1 MPTFHTNDD
10 GSGHCAKA
18 SLNGRV
24 VAFQLSPTAAQRLM
38 GAGVI
43 EGSRLPNKL
52 LLALIQSGD
61 ALTGAEVRATRSG
74 KQGALPFGEGELD
87 TDGILPRCEE
97 TGGHIDLHLVVLDDG
112 FGGGRRKTRLL
123 SLEPRHVLRKLT
135 SLSLPVAVLS
145 QRTLDQLI
153 ATDKVNTGSSAVTM
167 LSRWFGYR
175 LASAW
180 DELARLRSARQEGL
194 VFDRNDELPL
204 A

>member
-1 MPTFHTNDD
+1 M
-10 GSGHCAKA
+10 
-18 SLNGRV
+18 
-24 VAFQLSPTAAQRLM
+24 
-38 GAGVI
+38 
-43 EGSRLPNKL
+43 
-52 LLALIQSGD
+52 
-61 ALTGAEVRATRSG
+61 
-74 KQGALPFGEGELD
+74 
-87 TDGILPRCEE
+87 
-97 TGGHIDLHLVVLDDG
+97 
-112 FGGGRRKTRLL
+112 
-123 SLEPRHVLRKLT
+123 LRKLT